1 MKAQALQDNTMSKY
15 MKGQRIFEINPNS
28 STIKSLKMRF
38 DKDASDT
45 TIKDL
50 VWLLYES
57 AVIGSGFSLE
67 NPINFTKRLNK
78 IINLG
83 LGINEDEDDDNLE
96 ELDIDHESNM
106 EQVD

>member
-1 MKAQALQDNTMSKY
+1 
-15 MKGQRIFEINPNS
+15 
-28 STIKSLKMRF
+28 MRF

-67 NPINFTKRLNK
+67 N
-78 IINLG
+78 
-83 LGINEDEDDDNLE
+83 
-96 ELDIDHESNM
+96 
-106 EQVD
+106 Q